1 MELNAPFFYFIYI
14 LSKLIVAFIT
24 LLLYNTTKFQNQTG
38 VNIMN
43 SSAKFEEFFK
53 DFSCNCKNV
62 QKKSFKKGQ
71 TITTY
76 IQKRNQV
83 CILQNGEADLVRYDF
98 NGDKSIIEHFTKNDI
113 FGEAF
118 YIVTT
123 NNELY
128 VEAKKNCDVLFFIY
142 DNVYHKCRNNCKF
155 HQVLSENFSDLILNK
170 VTSLNTRIEILT
182 KRTIRDKL
190 LGYFSILSTR
200 SLSATFTLPFSL
212 TDLADFLS
220 VDRSAMMRE
229 LKLLKDEGFIKKNGN
244 KITLLFK

>member
-1 MELNAPFFYFIYI
+1 
-14 LSKLIVAFIT
+14 
-24 LLLYNTTKFQNQTG
+24 
-38 VNIMN
+38 MN
-43 SSAKFEEFFK
+43 SSFNIENFLK

-62 QKKSFKKGQ
+62 QKKSFRKNQ

-83 CILQNGEADLVRYDF
+83 CILLSGEADLVRYDL
-98 NGDKSIIEHFTKNDI
+98 NGDKSIIEHFNKNDI

-123 NNELY
+123 NNELS

-142 DNVYHKCRNNCKF
+142 DNIYQKCRNNCKF
-155 HQVLSENFSDLILNK
+155 HQILSANFSNLIFNK
-170 VTSLNTRIEILT
+170 VMDLNTRIEILT
-182 KRTIRDKL
+182 KRTIREKL
-190 LGYFSILSTR
+190 RGYFNILSTR
-200 SLSATFTLPFSL
+200 NLSKTFTLPFSL

-229 LKLLKDEGFIKKNGN
+229 LKSLKDEGFIKKNGN
-244 KITLLFK
+244 KITLLYK

>member
-1 MELNAPFFYFIYI
+1 
-14 LSKLIVAFIT
+14 
-24 LLLYNTTKFQNQTG
+24 
-38 VNIMN
+38 MN
-43 SSAKFEEFFK
+43 SATQFEEFFK

-118 YIVTT
+118 YVITT

-155 HQVLSENFSDLILNK
+155 PV
-170 VTSLNTRIEILT
+170 
-182 KRTIRDKL
+182 
-190 LGYFSILSTR
+190 
-200 SLSATFTLPFSL
+200 
-212 TDLADFLS
+212 
-220 VDRSAMMRE
+220 
-229 LKLLKDEGFIKKNGN
+229 
-244 KITLLFK
+244 